1 MKIIKIFIILF
12 INNPFLLY
20 SIYASRNENRRQN
33 RNRQNQNRQNI
44 TYTRVLSGRTS
55 REEAYAF
62 LLERYMQNNS
72 PTVEVVNTEEF
83 PMSDNPINNT
93 GVGRSNRRNNR
104 GGNQNNNRRPEV
116 RQPEA
121 TRRPEATGNF
131 K

>member
-1 MKIIKIFIILF
+1 
-12 INNPFLLY
+12 
-20 SIYASRNENRRQN
+20 
-33 RNRQNQNRQNI
+33 
-44 TYTRVLSGRTS
+44 
-55 REEAYAF
+55 
-62 LLERYMQNNS
+62 MQNNS

-121 TRRPEATGNF
+121 TRRPEATDETGSSHTFDFSNMRDTLIYSEPSSPSPPREVVISNPGNDYSYGVRQDNNF
-131 K
+131 WDEDE